1 MKIIIAPDS
10 FKGSLTTIEAAD
22 AIADGIKKVIIDA
35 EIISIP
41 IADGGE
47 GTVEALIRASNGKII
62 KTPATD
68 PLGNKIESF
77 FGILGDGQTAVIEM
91 AAASGLPLVSNDK
104 RNPMLTTTYGTGELI
119 KAALDYG
126 CRKIIMGIGGSATN
140 DGGIGAIQ
148 ALHGSFKDAN
158 GWELKYG
165 GAELIRLKT
174 IDLAKL
180 DRRIADCKFVV
191 ACDVSNPLTGE
202 LGASAV
208 FGPQKGADSEM
219 VELLDAGLHNMASVI
234 KSVLGI
240 NVENVPGAGAAGGLG
255 AACLAFLGAELK
267 SGIDIVLEA
276 VDFESK
282 LNNADLVITGEG
294 RVDSQTINGKVVSG
308 ILRASNA
315 RNVPLLVIGGGVEED
330 GYELLDHGAIA
341 VLSICSKPMNLE
353 YAQTNA
359 KELLTRCAEQAMRM
373 IVFNNSP

>member
-10 FKGSLTTIEAAD
+10 FKGSLTTIVAAD
-22 AIADGIKKVIIDA
+22 AIADGIRAVVPEA

-47 GTVEALIRASNGKII
+47 GTVEALIRASNGKIV

-91 AAASGLPLVSNDK
+91 AAASGLPLVPNDK

-126 CRKIIMGIGGSATN
+126 CRKIIMGIGGSGTN

-148 ALHGSFKDAN
+148 ALQGSFKDAN
-158 GWELKYG
+158 GWELKHG
-165 GAELIRLKT
+165 GAELIHLKT
-174 IDLAKL
+174 IDLSKL
-180 DRRIADCKFVV
+180 DKRIADCKFVV
-191 ACDVSNPLTGE
+191 ACDVTNPLTGE
-202 LGASAV
+202 LGAAAV
-208 FGPQKGADSEM
+208 FGPQKGANHEM
-219 VELLDAGLHNMASVI
+219 IKSLDAGLHNMASVI
-234 KSVLGI
+234 KSELGI
-240 NVENVPGAGAAGGLG
+240 NVEDVPGAGAAGGLG

-267 SGIDIVLEA
+267 SGIDIVLDA
-276 VDFESK
+276 VDFNNK
-282 LNNADLVITGEG
+282 LNGADLVITGEG

-308 ILRASNA
+308 ILRASNT

-330 GYELLDHGAIA
+330 GYELLDYGAIA
-341 VLSICSKPMNLE
+341 VLSICNKPMSLD
-353 YAQTNA
+353 YAQANA

-373 IVFNNSP
+373 IVFK